1 MTMIRPAVSFL
12 AFPLA
17 NALSFQGVTLVV
29 GALSGP
35 ATVTLFTSYR
45 TIARV
50 AVQLTSMFSL
60 ALWPEFGQLF
70 GNGGPRAIEKLYRHS
85 ALLGAVQALGLSVV
99 LLLVSPWLLQIW
111 THGRIEFVPR
121 LMLWMLA
128 YAAISGIWHVPRVLL
143 MSTNQHVGLAGWS
156 LAAGGLAVLLAWL
169 FGQAWQVEGVAA
181 AMLVSESFIALVCG
195 YLVHRLLFAVPGVKS
210 SLT

>member
-1 MTMIRPAVSFL
+1 
-12 AFPLA
+12 
-17 NALSFQGVTLVV
+17 
-29 GALSGP
+29 
-35 ATVTLFTSYR
+35 
-45 TIARV
+45 
-50 AVQLTSMFSL
+50 
-60 ALWPEFGQLF
+60 
-70 GNGGPRAIEKLYRHS
+70 
-85 ALLGAVQALGLSVV
+85 VV
-99 LLLVSPWLLQIW
+99 LLLISPWLLQIW

-169 FGQAWQVEGVAA
+169 FGRAWQVEGVAA

-195 YLVHRLLFAVPGVKS
+195 YLVHRLLFAEPGVKS